1 MIRKTIAG
9 LTAAAAIAGSLALA
23 APAQAD
29 DNPAT
34 TTLFEAVA
42 ASLGDNKGEATDR
55 NWYDFDILANG
66 VLAAGLDDEL
76 DAAKAN
82 LTVFIPNDRAF
93 QALVADLVGPKY
105 WFANEAT
112 ILGELVKIEAANK
125 GTLATVITYH
135 AVNGVNGAPSGPID
149 AATALS
155 VPKGTKLNTLQG
167 SDITIYPLPRLGTAI
182 LADQDPNDANPFL
195 VRSKLDIVASNGIAH
210 GISFVL
216 RPGDLDR

>member
-23 APAQAD
+23 APAS
-29 DNPAT
+29 AT
-34 TTLFEAVA
+34 EDKPTLFGAVA
-42 ASLGDNKGEATDR
+42 ASLGDNPGGAATDR

-66 VLAAGLDDEL
+66 VVAAGLK
-76 DAAKAN
+76 DALNDPKGDK

-112 ILGELVKIEAANK
+112 ILGELVKLEAAK
-125 GTLATVITYH
+125 PGTLSTVILYH
-135 AVNGVNGAPSGPID
+135 AVPGQID
-149 AATALS
+149 STTALG
-155 VPKGTKLNTLQG
+155 VPRGTPLDTVLGGTTAESGDFQ
-167 SDITIYPLPRLGTAI
+167 IRVYPLPRLGTAI

-195 VRSKLDIVASNGIAH
+195 VRSKLDIQASNGIAH

-216 RPGDLDR
+216 RPIDL

>member
-9 LTAAAAIAGSLALA
+9 LTAAAAIAGSLAFA
-23 APAQAD
+23 APASAD
-29 DNPAT
+29 DNPST

-42 ASLGDNKGEATDR
+42 ASLGDNRGAATDR

-66 VLAAGLDDEL
+66 VLAAGLDGAL
-76 DAAKAN
+76 DAPDAD

-105 WFANEAT
+105 WFASEAR
-112 ILGELVKIEAANK
+112 ILGELVKLEEAAP

-135 AVNGVNGAPSGPID
+135 AVKGQID
-149 AATALS
+149 SKTALS
-155 VPKGTKLNTLQG
+155 VKRGTELTTLQG
-167 SDITIYPLPRLGTAI
+167 GVIKVYPLPRLGTAI
-182 LADQDPNDANPFL
+182 LADQDTNDVDPFL
-195 VRSKLDIVASNGIAH
+195 IRSKLDIQASNGIAH

-216 RPGDLDR
+216 RPANL